1 MCVACSTDDSSTS
14 ALQWVLGV
22 FSCLFFMLVL
32 FLLGWRHVFPNNI
45 LHRSLDRAQQHVLE
59 RTSIV
64 ASKSKGVRKDAA
76 QLKVAIAGLRVNF
89 RRAKFLSSTMVKPIT
104 ELSDHAQIL
113 VR

>member
-1 MCVACSTDDSSTS
+1 MESCSDDEQKNT
-14 ALQWVLGV
+14 
-22 FSCLFFMLVL
+22 
-32 FLLGWRHVFPNNI
+32 
-45 LHRSLDRAQQHVLE
+45 
-59 RTSIV
+59 
-64 ASKSKGVRKDAA
+64 